1 MKIINKVVCIA
12 VSLLFVLSVCGCT
25 VNEEKLASSAVAKVN
40 DTEILKSQMNEI
52 VNFTAVYYYA
62 TTGQDIT
69 EDEDSFNTMKED
81 IVNDMVERE
90 LIKTVAD
97 KYGYKV
103 DEKEVKDGVDN
114 LLAGIEDSQYISD
127 DDYLEV
133 LQKYGFKDEKSF
145 KEAVT
150 TYSEAMTYTN
160 GFMDK
165 FRNEVQGKGYAT
177 STYMTVDD
185 IDVPAYIYYY
195 VYIQKTIEEEYNS
208 YMNSYY
214 SASDSSAELESK
226 TPEEIKEDTEET
238 IKEKAAFYAEGTAKK
253 LQVTDE
259 TINNIKEQNAQ
270 YDSMYDAE
278 TMESVYN
285 AYGITKEQ
293 YDKAATW
300 VATADA
306 YKNKLHDEVSYEKPT
321 EEDAKKE
328 FEKNTKQYDTSTVSA
343 KHILTQDKDLAKEI
357 YEQAT
362 KDGANFDDLM
372 SKYQNDESVE
382 QASDLGAFKYSD
394 MVEDFSKAA
403 FDAEK
408 GEVIGP
414 VKTEYGY
421 HVVYVYDKNIVE
433 PKFED
438 SMDQILVTLD
448 ADRKAEAASKL
459 DEKIKKEHKYEILRT
474 GIDEPFNMF
483 MADLK
488 ENNKIKTYKSVI
500 KK

>member
-1 MKIINKVVCIA
+1 MKIINKVVGIV
-12 VSLLFVLSVCGCT
+12 VSLLFVLSVSGCT
-25 VNEEKLASSAVAKVN
+25 VNEEKLAASPVAKVN

-52 VNFTAVYYYA
+52 VNFTSVYYYA
-62 TTGQDIT
+62 STGQDVT
-69 EDEDSFNTMKED
+69 SDEESFETMKEE
-81 IVNDMVERE
+81 IVDDMVETE

-97 KYGYKV
+97 KYGYKI
-103 DEKEVKDGVDN
+103 DEKEVKKGAEN
-114 LLAGIEDSQYISD
+114 LLTAIKQSD
-127 DDYLEV
+127 YMKGDEYLKT
-133 LQKYGFKDEKSF
+133 LQKYGFEDEKSF
-145 KEAVT
+145 EEAAT
-150 TYSEAMTYTN
+150 TYSQSMTYTN
-160 GFMDK
+160 GFTDK

-185 IDVPAYIYYY
+185 IKVPAYVYYY
-195 VYIQKTIEEEYNS
+195 LYIQKTMEEQYNS
-208 YMNSYY
+208 YVNSY
-214 SASDSSAELESK
+214 SSDSSTQTESK
-226 TPEEIKEDTEET
+226 TPEELKEETEET
-238 IKEKAAFYAEGTAKK
+238 IKEKAAFYAEGTKKK
-253 LQVTDE
+253 LEVSEKTV
-259 TINNIKEQNAQ
+259 NNLKEQNST
-270 YDSMYDAE
+270 YSSMYDSD

-285 AYGITKEQ
+285 AYGITKAQ

-306 YKNKLHDEVSYEKPT
+306 YKSKLHDEVSYEKPT

-343 KHILTQDKDLAKEI
+343 KHILTKDKDLAEQI

-362 KDGANFDDLM
+362 KEGANFDDLM
-372 SKYQNDESVE
+372 SKYQNDDDVE
-382 QASDLGAFKYSD
+382 QATDLGAFKYSD

-408 GEVIGP
+408 GEVVGP

-421 HVVYVYDKNIVE
+421 HIIYVYDKNIVE

-438 SMDQILVTLD
+438 SMDQILVSLD
-448 ADRKAEAASKL
+448 ADRKAAAASKL
-459 DEKIKKEHKYEILRT
+459 DEQIKKEHKCDIIRT
-474 GIDEPFNMF
+474 EIDEPFNMF

-488 ENNKIKTYKSVI
+488 ENNKIKTYKSII